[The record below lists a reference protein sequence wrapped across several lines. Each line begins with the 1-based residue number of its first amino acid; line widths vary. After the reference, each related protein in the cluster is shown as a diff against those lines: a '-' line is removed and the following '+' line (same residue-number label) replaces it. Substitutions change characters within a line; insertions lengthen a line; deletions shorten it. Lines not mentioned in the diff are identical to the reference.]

1 MASHLFDREI
11 EAEKYKWEQSTTSW
25 SAVAEDEERNITSTV
40 LDSDKDRSHLAKKQR
55 YISRCYR
62 LLFKFNYY

>member
-25 SAVAEDEERNITSTV
+25 SAVQEDEEGNEIKIIQSKKVIYV
-40 LDSDKDRSHLAKKQR
+40 L
-55 YISRCYR
+55 
-62 LLFKFNYY
+62 

>member
-25 SAVAEDEERNITSTV
+25 SAVQEDEEGIE
-40 LDSDKDRSHLAKKQR
+40 
-55 YISRCYR
+55 
-62 LLFKFNYY
+62 